1 MKGEASMDDQFLY
14 NFRENPSPEFAER
27 LRKKLSDQAAM
38 TDPGR
43 SLPIWQRPAAVV
55 ASAAAVF
62 AIALSFPAVRTV
74 AQQFLDL
81 FRVQRFVAVSAD
93 PERIKQIARIA
104 NEGFDVKSLLSQ
116 NVKVV
121 KKPTER
127 QRVESVAAAEQLTGL
142 VVQLPTTLP
151 RDVVQ
156 EEMVVVGEGALE
168 FTADT
173 TLLQDI
179 LDALA
184 LRDVQVP
191 QQLNGAVVRV
201 SLPPRVITKY
211 QRNGMARALLVQAAS
226 PEISLPQGVHL
237 PEIAEIALRILGM
250 SLDEARRYAYSVDW
264 HGTLL
269 VPVPAD
275 VASFREVEVG
285 TSQGLLIEESG
296 QRSFG
301 PSGRTRREQGSM
313 VLWSSNNK
321 VFALSGTI
329 NKRDLLQMASA
340 IQ

>member
-1 MKGEASMDDQFLY
+1 MRGEVNMDDQFLY
-14 NFRENPSPEFAER
+14 DLREDPSPEFAEK
-27 LRKKLSDQAAM
+27 LRRKLSEQVASAQM
-38 TDPGR
+38 SR
-43 SLPIWQRPAAVV
+43 LPIWRKPAAVALAV
-55 ASAAAVF
+55 AAVF
-62 AIALSFPAVRTV
+62 LISLSFPAVRAV

-93 PERIKQIARIA
+93 PERLKQIQRIA
-104 NEGFDVKSLLSQ
+104 TEGFDLKSLLSR

-121 KKPTER
+121 KEPG
-127 QRVESVAAAEQLTGL
+127 QLQLVESVAAAEQLSGL
-142 VVQLPTTLP
+142 TVQLPATLP
-151 RDVVQ
+151 DEMVQ
-156 EEMVVVGEGALE
+156 EQMAVGGEGALE

-173 TLLQDI
+173 ALLQEV
-179 LDALA
+179 LDALD
-184 LRDVQVP
+184 LRDVLVP
-191 QQLNGAVVRV
+191 QQLNGAVVKVRM
-201 SLPPRVITKY
+201 PPRVITNY
-211 QRNGMARALLVQAAS
+211 RRAGMARATLLQAAS

-250 SLDEARRYAYSVDW
+250 SLDEARQYAYSIDW

-285 TSQGLLIEESG
+285 TSQGLLIEVSG

-301 PSGRTRREQGSM
+301 PSGGARGEQGSM
-313 VLWSSNNK
+313 VLWSDGGK
-321 VFALSGTI
+321 VFSLSGTI

>member
-1 MKGEASMDDQFLY
+1 MDDQFLY
-14 NFRENPSPEFAER
+14 DLREDPSPEFAEK
-27 LRKKLSDQAAM
+27 LRRKLSEQLASAQM
-38 TDPGR
+38 SR
-43 SLPIWQRPAAVV
+43 LPIWRKPAAVALAV
-55 ASAAAVF
+55 AAVF
-62 AIALSFPAVRTV
+62 LISLSFPAVRAV

-93 PERIKQIARIA
+93 PERLKQIQRIA
-104 NEGFDVKSLLSQ
+104 NEGFDLKSLLSR

-121 KKPTER
+121 KEPG
-127 QRVESVAAAEQLTGL
+127 QLQLVESVAAAEQLSGL
-142 VVQLPTTLP
+142 TVQLPATLP
-151 RDVVQ
+151 NEMVQ
-156 EEMVVVGEGALE
+156 EQMAVGGEGALE

-173 TLLQDI
+173 TLLQEV
-179 LDALA
+179 LDALD
-184 LRDVQVP
+184 LRDVLVP
-191 QQLNGAVVRV
+191 QQLNGAVVKVRM
-201 SLPPRVITKY
+201 PPRVITNY
-211 QRNGMARALLVQAAS
+211 RRAGMARATLLQAAS

-250 SLDEARRYAYSVDW
+250 SLDEARQYAYSIDW

-285 TSQGLLIEESG
+285 TSQGLLIEVSG

-301 PSGRTRREQGSM
+301 PSGGARGEQGSM
-313 VLWSSNNK
+313 VLWSDGGK
-321 VFALSGTI
+321 VFSLSGTI

>member
-1 MKGEASMDDQFLY
+1 MDDQFLY
-14 NFRENPSPEFAER
+14 DLRGDPSPEFAEK
-27 LRKKLSDQAAM
+27 LRRKLSEQLASAQM
-38 TDPGR
+38 SR
-43 SLPIWQRPAAVV
+43 LPIWRKPAAVALAV
-55 ASAAAVF
+55 AAVF
-62 AIALSFPAVRTV
+62 LISLSFPAVRAV

-93 PERIKQIARIA
+93 PERLKQIQRIA
-104 NEGFDVKSLLSQ
+104 NEGFDLKSLLSR

-121 KKPTER
+121 KEPG
-127 QRVESVAAAEQLTGL
+127 QLQLVEGVAAAEQLSGL
-142 VVQLPTTLP
+142 TVQLPATLP
-151 RDVVQ
+151 NEVVQ
-156 EEMVVVGEGALE
+156 EQMAVGGEGALE

-173 TLLQDI
+173 TLLQEV
-179 LDALA
+179 LDALD
-184 LRDVQVP
+184 LRDVLVP
-191 QQLNGAVVRV
+191 QQLNGAVVKVRM
-201 SLPPRVITKY
+201 PPRVITNY
-211 QRNGMARALLVQAAS
+211 RRAGMARATLLQAAS

-250 SLDEARRYAYSVDW
+250 SLDEARQYAYSIDW

-285 TSQGLLIEESG
+285 TSQGLLIEVSG

-301 PSGRTRREQGSM
+301 PSGGARGEQGSM
-313 VLWSSNNK
+313 VLWSDGGK
-321 VFALSGTI
+321 VFSLSGTI

>member
-1 MKGEASMDDQFLY
+1 MDDQFLY
-14 NFRENPSPEFAER
+14 DLREDPSPGFAEK
-27 LRKKLSDQAAM
+27 LRRKLSEQLASAQM
-38 TDPGR
+38 SR
-43 SLPIWQRPAAVV
+43 LPIWRKPAAVALAV
-55 ASAAAVF
+55 AAVF
-62 AIALSFPAVRTV
+62 LISLSFPAVRAV

-93 PERIKQIARIA
+93 PERLKQIQRIA
-104 NEGFDVKSLLSQ
+104 NEGFDLKSLLSR

-121 KKPTER
+121 KEPG
-127 QRVESVAAAEQLTGL
+127 QLQLVESVAAAEQLSGL
-142 VVQLPTTLP
+142 TVQLPATLP
-151 RDVVQ
+151 NEMVQ
-156 EEMVVVGEGALE
+156 EQMAVGGEGALE

-173 TLLQDI
+173 TLLQEV
-179 LDALA
+179 LDALD
-184 LRDVQVP
+184 LRDVLVP
-191 QQLNGAVVRV
+191 QQLNGAVVKVRM
-201 SLPPRVITKY
+201 PPRVITNY
-211 QRNGMARALLVQAAS
+211 RRAGMARATLLQAAS

-250 SLDEARRYAYSVDW
+250 SLDEARQYAYSIDW

-285 TSQGLLIEESG
+285 TSQGLLIEVSG

-301 PSGRTRREQGSM
+301 PSGGARGEQGSM
-313 VLWSSNNK
+313 VLWSDGGK
-321 VFALSGTI
+321 VFSLSGTI

>member
-1 MKGEASMDDQFLY
+1 MFLV
-14 NFRENPSPEFAER
+14 S
-27 LRKKLSDQAAM
+27 
-38 TDPGR
+38 
-43 SLPIWQRPAAVV
+43 
-55 ASAAAVF
+55 
-62 AIALSFPAVRTV
+62 LSFPAVRAV

-104 NEGFDVKSLLSQ
+104 NEGFDVKSLLSR

-121 KKPTER
+121 KEPTELEP
-127 QRVESVAAAEQLTGL
+127 VESVTAAEQLTGL
-142 VVQLPTTLP
+142 AVQLPATLP

-156 EEMVVVGEGALE
+156 EQILVGGEGALE

-173 TLLQDI
+173 GLLQDV
-179 LDALA
+179 LDALD
-184 LRDVQVP
+184 LRDVLVP
-191 QQLNGAVVRV
+191 QQLNGAVVKVRM
-201 SLPPRVITKY
+201 PPRVITKY
-211 QRNGMARALLVQAAS
+211 QRNGMARAFLLQAAS

-237 PEIAEIALRILGM
+237 PEIVEIALRILGM
-250 SLDEARRYAYSVDW
+250 SLDEARQYAYSIDW

-285 TSQGLLIEESG
+285 ASRGLLIEMNDQPRPGTS
-296 QRSFG
+296 G
-301 PSGRTRREQGSM
+301 PSRGEQGSM
-313 VLWSSNNK
+313 VLWSDGGK
-321 VFALSGTI
+321 VFSLSGTI

>member
-1 MKGEASMDDQFLY
+1 MDDQFLY
-14 NFRENPSPEFAER
+14 DLRGDPSPEFAEK
-27 LRKKLSDQAAM
+27 LRRKLSEQLASAQM
-38 TDPGR
+38 SR
-43 SLPIWQRPAAVV
+43 LPIWRKPAAVALAV
-55 ASAAAVF
+55 AAVF
-62 AIALSFPAVRTV
+62 LISLSFPAVRAV

-93 PERIKQIARIA
+93 PERLKQIQRIA
-104 NEGFDVKSLLSQ
+104 NEGFDLKSLLSR

-121 KKPTER
+121 KEPG
-127 QRVESVAAAEQLTGL
+127 QLQLVESVAAAEQLSGL
-142 VVQLPTTLP
+142 TVQLPAALP
-151 RDVVQ
+151 NEMVQ
-156 EEMVVVGEGALE
+156 EQMAVGGEGALE

-173 TLLQDI
+173 TLLQEV
-179 LDALA
+179 LDALD
-184 LRDVQVP
+184 LRDVLVP
-191 QQLNGAVVRV
+191 QQLNGAVVKVRM
-201 SLPPRVITKY
+201 PPRVITNY
-211 QRNGMARALLVQAAS
+211 RRAGMARATLLQAAS

-250 SLDEARRYAYSVDW
+250 SLDEARQYAYSIDW

-285 TSQGLLIEESG
+285 TSQGLLIEVSR

-301 PSGRTRREQGSM
+301 PSGGARGEQGSM
-313 VLWSSNNK
+313 VLWSDGGK
-321 VFALSGTI
+321 VFSLSGTI